1 MLFWNVDKFRRNDTD
16 VMYGTKAEDGQVS
29 STPFSTTMR
38 SVVSQWDDDRLR
50 PLRLKMGL

>member
-16 VMYGTKAEDGQVS
+16 VMYGTKAEDGQVG

-50 PLRLKMGL
+50 PLRLKMCL